1 MQAKGEYRDREQ
13 TQVAV
18 LDALAGRADEGMTV
32 FELRSRVEVDIDRL
46 EDALAELKA
55 DDLIEVD
62 DADGR
67 TVIVP
72 DDDAIGPEE
81 SDEPGLFEEL
91 RNRLPF

>member
-1 MQAKGEYRDREQ
+1 MQAKGPYRDREK

-32 FELRSRVEVDIDRL
+32 FELRSRVEVDIDSL
-46 EDALAELKA
+46 EEALAELKA
-55 DDLIEVD
+55 DDLIEVSE
-62 DADGR
+62 AEGR

-72 DDDAIGPEE
+72 HDKVIGPEE
-81 SDEPGLFEEL
+81 SEEPGLFEEL